1 MVEVKLRPGEPIES
15 ALRKFKKKV
24 NKSGVLQEVYYR
36 RFYVKPSD
44 RKKFRKLKAWGK

>member
-15 ALRKFKKKV
+15 ALRRFKKLV

-36 RFYVKPSD
+36 KHYVKPSD
-44 RKKFRKLKAWGK
+44 KGKYRKLKAWGK